1 MYTATCRTST
11 EQQNAPLI
19 FMSKYN
25 NSIFEDK
32 YRSQVIDLWDQSN
45 LIKSWN
51 DPNKDIDRKLKVNDN
66 LFLIVEFNE
75 IIIGSAMGGYDGHRG
90 SIYYLSIDPKYQN
103 KGVGKILMKEIEKRL
118 IAVGCPKI
126 NIFIRNSNIVNL
138 GKRSSAK

>member
-1 MYTATCRTST
+1 MSQY
-11 EQQNAPLI
+11 NI
-19 FMSKYN
+19 FV
-25 NSIFEDK
+25 FEDK
-32 YRSQVIDLWDQSN
+32 YRPQVIDLWKQCN

-75 IIIGSAMGGYDGHRG
+75 IIIGSAMAGYDGHRG
-90 SIYYLSIDPKYQN
+90 NVYYLSVGPKYQN

-126 NIFIRNSNIVNL
+126 NIFIRNSNIEVKEFYQSIKYDEQDSL
-138 GKRSSAK
+138 VYGKRLIPDN